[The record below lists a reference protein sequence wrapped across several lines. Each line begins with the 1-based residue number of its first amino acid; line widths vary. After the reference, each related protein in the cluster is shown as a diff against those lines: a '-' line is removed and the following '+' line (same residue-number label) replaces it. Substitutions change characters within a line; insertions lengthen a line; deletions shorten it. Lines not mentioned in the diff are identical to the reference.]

1 MCTAFFRLKKVG
13 RRDGQK
19 AESCPEGTLRRGH
32 ERRNSLNYNFLNGG
46 GKRAD
51 TRPCDAEVVMPI
63 RYKAGVAL
71 FIVCAYSDMKFHIYT
86 LSFTKLREMAG

>member
-1 MCTAFFRLKKVG
+1 MRTAFFRLKKVG

-46 GKRAD
+46 GVKGQIHDRAMQKSLC
-51 TRPCDAEVVMPI
+51 P
-63 RYKAGVAL
+63 K
-71 FIVCAYSDMKFHIYT
+71 S
-86 LSFTKLREMAG
+86 TKPVWLYLLCVRILT

>member
-46 GKRAD
+46 G
-51 TRPCDAEVVMPI
+51 
-63 RYKAGVAL
+63 
-71 FIVCAYSDMKFHIYT
+71 
-86 LSFTKLREMAG
+86 